1 MMVAQHLRGIL
12 PFVDVPSQKLGDPS
26 QELQQELHGTLGH
39 MPSQVPL
46 QPVSRHH
53 VGKA

>member
-1 MMVAQHLRGIL
+1 MMVAQYLRGIL
-12 PFVDVPSQKLGDPS
+12 PCVDVPSQKLGDPS
-26 QELQQELHGTLGH
+26 QELQQELHGTVGH

-46 QPVSRHH
+46 QPASRHH